1 MNLRYLTFCIQMA
14 LTRPDSQVMSPG
26 AFRFFVSR

>member
-1 MNLRYLTFCIQMA
+1 MNPTYLVFCIRMA
-14 LTRPDSQVMSPG
+14 LTRPADQVMSPG